1 MTGHMRA
8 LTSIVGLI
16 SGVVAGLV
24 SASPAN
30 AAHDVTSTTD
40 ASVYVAA
47 SQTPPVTGE
56 WHVTREW
63 ILSDSRSNSSVG
75 SAVSGHS
82 DGTFYGWLAEFGV
95 PSDCVVRS
103 ATLSV
108 YSEEYIDTD
117 HVPGS
122 PLDLYAGS
130 GFPTA
135 TQFSSDSDPEFVR
148 VVPAGPAG
156 RYTVD
161 VTDAVSAFTAQAPP
175 NKIAFIGVRAP
186 GIYKDLRAWGAP
198 FDRTD
203 NRPTL
208 TVTCASFDTDH
219 DHIGNSRDI
228 CPKTVLPD
236 KIGSLSKVRY
246 AAHSSGNFQNGAG
259 VPSRYSIADTAG
271 CSAIQIGQR
280 LGPVVEL
287 DVRLWGLAL
296 NKLQG
301 WADTH

>member
-1 MTGHMRA
+1 MTGRRRT

-16 SGVVAGLV
+16 AGAVTGLV
-24 SASPAN
+24 SANPAN
-30 AAHDVTSTTD
+30 AAHDVTTTTD
-40 ASVYVAA
+40 ASVYLGAT
-47 SQTPPVTGE
+47 QTPPVTGE
-56 WHVTREW
+56 WHVTRAW
-63 ILSDSRSNSSVG
+63 GIGDSRSDSSVG

-82 DGTFYGWLAEFGV
+82 DGTFHGWVAEFGV

-108 YSEEYIDTD
+108 YSEEYIDPD
-117 HVPGS
+117 RVPGS

-135 TQFSSDSDPEFVR
+135 TQFSSDSDSEFVR

-175 NKIAFIGVRAP
+175 HKIAFIGVRAP

-198 FDRTD
+198 FDRPD

-219 DHIGNSRDI
+219 DGIGNSRDI

-236 KIGSLSKVRY
+236 KITSLSKVKY
-246 AAHSSGNFQNGAG
+246 AANSSGIFVSGAG
-259 VPSRYSIADTAG
+259 APSSFSLDDTAG

-296 NKLQG
+296 NKLQK

>member
-1 MTGHMRA
+1 MRA
-8 LTSIVGLI
+8 VTSIVGLI
-16 SGVVAGLV
+16 SGAVAGLV

-40 ASVYVAA
+40 AIVYVAA
-47 SQTPPVTGE
+47 SQSPPVTGE

-63 ILSDSRSNSSVG
+63 GFPDSRSDSSVG

-82 DGTFYGWLAEFGV
+82 DGTFYGWVAEF
-95 PSDCVVRS
+95 PISSDCVVRS
-103 ATLSV
+103 ATLSI

-135 TQFSSDSDPEFVR
+135 TQFSSDSNSEFVH

-156 RYTVD
+156 RYAMD
-161 VTDAVSAFTAQAPP
+161 VTDAVSEFTAQAPP
-175 NKIAFIGVRAP
+175 HTGAFIGVRAP

-198 FDRTD
+198 FDRLD

-219 DHIGNSRDI
+219 DGIGNSQDI

-236 KIGSLSKVRY
+236 KVTSLSKVRF
-246 AAHSSGNFQNGAG
+246 AANSSGVFQNGAG
-259 VPSRYSIADTAG
+259 GFSPSHEHISDTAG
-271 CSAIQIGQR
+271 CSAIQIGQK
-280 LGPVVEL
+280 LGPVAEL

-296 NKLQG
+296 NKLQK